1 MSMTRRSPLTKRRH
15 TPLGIAHRGF
25 NATIPENTMMA
36 FKAAVEVGV
45 DALETDL
52 HLSRDGV
59 VVLCHDG
66 SLKRT
71 FGRDA
76 KVKDLDW
83 AELSQLRTLRE
94 PHLPMPRLSDLLAYL
109 DEPGLE
115 DIWLML
121 DIKRDDDPEEMMR
134 SIALTIDS
142 TPGRRPWSE
151 RVTPCCWNANYINL
165 SMKYLPAFHVTF
177 LGVSI
182 KYARQLT
189 NIPNISFSIVKW
201 ALASPCGTSFI
212 RDMKKLGLPVY
223 VWTLNDEYWMEWA
236 IRKQLAGVITDQVA
250 RYNDVR
256 DRVDDKEENGRLRTR
271 TKGRRPI
278 SSTVALTL
286 RFWAEIALFQSLITV
301 FMTIDRVKNGSPKS
315 QVRKALKN

>member
-1 MSMTRRSPLTKRRH
+1 MASGRKGLPLA
-15 TPLGIAHRGF
+15 IAHRGF
-25 NATIPENTMMA
+25 NVGVPENTMMA
-36 FKAAVEVGV
+36 FKAAIEVGV

-134 SIALTIDS
+134 SVALTMES
-142 TPGRRPWSE
+142 TPSRRPWSE
-151 RVTPCCWNANYINL
+151 RVTPCCWDANYISL
-165 SMKYLPAFHVTF
+165 SMKYLPAFRITF
-177 LGVSI
+177 LGISI
-182 KYARQLT
+182 KYARQLA

-201 ALASPCGTSFI
+201 ALASPGGACFI

-223 VWTLNDEYWMEWA
+223 VWTPNDEYWMEWA

-250 RYNDVR
+250 RYNDVC
-256 DRVDDKEENGRLRTR
+256 DRVDDKQENEGPRPI
-271 TKGRRPI
+271 TKNRRPI
-278 SSTVALTL
+278 SSTVSLTL
-286 RFWAEIALFQSLITV
+286 RFWAEMVLIHTLMTV
-301 FMTIDRVKNGSPKS
+301 FLTVDRVKNGSIKS
-315 QVRKALKN
+315 QVRKALN